1 MYRPGG
7 RAQNGAAFFLGSDM
21 TDATVVLIADDHPLV
36 RRALAET
43 LAEVMSPA
51 PSVVEAGGFAD
62 VLAILGE
69 RTVDLLLLDL
79 SMPGMNGF
87 AGLASLR
94 AAFPA
99 VPVIMVTANEDPGVI
114 RQAMEFGA
122 SGYLPKST
130 PLAEIGDAIETVLG
144 GGVWF
149 PEAAAADTPEHGEL
163 SRRVAELTPQQLRVL
178 ALLTEGKLSKQIAY
192 EMSITEATVKA
203 HLSQIFRKLGVQN
216 RTQAVIAVR
225 GIGLDPAGGH

>member
-1 MYRPGG
+1 
-7 RAQNGAAFFLGSDM
+7 M
-21 TDATVVLIADDHPLV
+21 TDATLVLIADDHPLV

-43 LAEVMSPA
+43 LAEVMSPVPA
-51 PSVVEAGGFAD
+51 VLQAGSFPE
-62 VLAILGE
+62 VLALLGD
-69 RTVDLLLLDL
+69 RMVDLLLLDL

-87 AGLASLR
+87 TGLAALR

-99 VPVIMVTANEDPGVI
+99 VPVIMVSANEEPAVM

-130 PLAEIGDAIETVLG
+130 PLAEIGDAIECVLG

-149 PEAAAADTPEHGEL
+149 PEAATGPSGTAPERSEL

-178 ALLTEGKLSKQIAY
+178 ALLTEGKLSKQIAF

-225 GIGLDPAGGH
+225 QLGLLESRSTGH

>member
-1 MYRPGG
+1 
-7 RAQNGAAFFLGSDM
+7 M

-43 LAEVMSPA
+43 LAEVMSAA
-51 PSVVEAGGFAD
+51 PEVLQAGSFPEVLVV
-62 VLAILGE
+62 LGD
-69 RTVDLLLLDL
+69 RIVDLLLLDL

-87 AGLASLR
+87 TGLASLR

-99 VPVIMVTANEDPGVI
+99 VPVVMVSANEEPAVM

-130 PLAEIGDAIETVLG
+130 PLAEIGDAIESVLG

-149 PEAAAADTPEHGEL
+149 PEAATGPSGGAPERSEL

-178 ALLTEGKLSKQIAY
+178 ALLTEGKLSKQIAF

-225 GIGLDPAGGH
+225 QLGIIEPTGH

>member
-1 MYRPGG
+1 
-7 RAQNGAAFFLGSDM
+7 M
-21 TDATVVLIADDHPLV
+21 TDPTIVLIADDHPMV

-43 LAEVMSPA
+43 VTEVMTGPVEVA
-51 PSVVEAGGFAD
+51 EAGSFAD
-62 VLAILGE
+62 ISETLG
-69 RTVDLLLLDL
+69 RRSVDLLLLDL

-87 AGLASLR
+87 TGLAALR

-99 VPVIMVTANEDPGVI
+99 IPVIMVSANEDPGVI
-114 RQAMEFGA
+114 RQAMELGA

-130 PLAEIGDAIETVLG
+130 TLADIGDAIESVLG

-149 PEAAAADTPEHGEL
+149 PDAATDPAVAPAAADL
-163 SRRVAELTPQQLRVL
+163 ARRVGELTPQQLR
-178 ALLTEGKLSKQIAY
+178 ALLLLAEGRLSKQIAW

-203 HLSQIFRKLGVQN
+203 HLSQIFRKLGVQS

-225 GIGLDPAGGH
+225 QLGSLALPKG

>member
-1 MYRPGG
+1 
-7 RAQNGAAFFLGSDM
+7 M
-21 TDATVVLIADDHPLV
+21 TDATIVLIADDHPMV

-43 LAEVMSPA
+43 VAEVMAGPVEVA
-51 PSVVEAGGFAD
+51 EAGSFAD
-62 VLAILGE
+62 VSETLAR

-99 VPVIMVTANEDPGVI
+99 IPVIMVSATEDPGVI
-114 RQAMEFGA
+114 HQAMELGA

-130 PLAEIGDAIETVLG
+130 TLADIGDAIESVLG

-149 PEAAAADTPEHGEL
+149 PDAAGDPGAAPAADL
-163 SRRVAELTPQQLRVL
+163 ARRVAELTPQQLRVL
-178 ALLTEGKLSKQIAY
+178 LLLGDGKLSKQIAW
-192 EMSITEATVKA
+192 EMAITEATVKA
-203 HLSQIFRKLGVQN
+203 HLSQIFRKLGVQS

-225 GIGLDPAGGH
+225 QLGSLAPSKG

>member
-1 MYRPGG
+1 
-7 RAQNGAAFFLGSDM
+7 M
-21 TDATVVLIADDHPLV
+21 TDATLVLIADDHPLV

-43 LAEVMSPA
+43 LAEVMSPVPA
-51 PSVVEAGGFAD
+51 VIQAGSFPEVQD
-62 VLAILGE
+62 ILGD

-87 AGLASLR
+87 TGLAALR

-99 VPVIMVTANEDPGVI
+99 VPVIMVSANEEPAVM

-130 PLAEIGDAIETVLG
+130 PLAEIGDAVESVLA

-149 PEAAAADTPEHGEL
+149 PEAATGPSGAAPERSEL
-163 SRRVAELTPQQLRVL
+163 TRRVAELTPQQLRVL
-178 ALLTEGKLSKQIAY
+178 ALLTEGKLSKQIAF

-225 GIGLDPAGGH
+225 QLGIIEPTGH

>member
-1 MYRPGG
+1 
-7 RAQNGAAFFLGSDM
+7 M

-51 PSVVEAGGFAD
+51 PAVIQAGSFPE
-62 VLAILGE
+62 VLAVLGD

-87 AGLASLR
+87 TGLAALR

-99 VPVIMVTANEDPGVI
+99 VPVIMVSANEEPAVM

-130 PLAEIGDAIETVLG
+130 PLAEIGDAIESVLG

-149 PEAAAADTPEHGEL
+149 PEAATGPSGAPPERSEL

-178 ALLTEGKLSKQIAY
+178 ALLTEGKLSKQIAF

-225 GIGLDPAGGH
+225 QSSLLDPAGGH